1 MSYSSIQPIKTE
13 QDFQTWKLYL
23 VTGNI
28 DFKSYLFQE
37 AENLKK
43 ENKFNNL
50 WFVGVAVREQHEGFL

>member
-13 QDFQTWKLYL
+13 QDFQTWKLYR
-23 VTGNI
+23 VTGNK

-43 ENKFNNL
+43 NKFNNL
-50 WFVGVAVREQHEGFL
+50 WFVGVTVREQHEGSL